1 MTEQTG
7 QNQPPD
13 WYTNP
18 PAWLREP
25 PARRGRDRDDDHDD
39 DRGYRSRGGRNDE
52 LEQAI
57 AGMPEKVVSALKE
70 AIQGATQ
77 QREAAGQQQQAPP
90 PQQQQSSNEGS
101 SGSSSGGDST
111 PRQQLTF
118 ADKWFGTT
126 G

>member
-7 QNQPPD
+7 QTQPPD

-25 PARRGRDRDDDHDD
+25 PARRGRDRDHDDDD
-39 DRGYRSRGGRNDE
+39 DRGYRSRSGRNDE

-57 AGMPEKVVSALKE
+57 RGMPEAVVSALKE

-77 QREAAGQQQQAPP
+77 QREAAGQQQQPP
-90 PQQQQSSNEGS
+90 AQQQQPPAQESS
-101 SGSSSGGDST
+101 SGSDAT

-118 ADKWFGTT
+118 ADKWFGNT

>member
-25 PARRGRDRDDDHDD
+25 PPARRRERDHDDDD

-57 AGMPEKVVSALKE
+57 RGMPEAVVSALKE

-77 QREAAGQQQQAPP
+77 QREAASQQQQAPP
-90 PQQQQSSNEGS
+90 PQQQQTSNE
-101 SGSSSGGDST
+101 SSSGNDST